1 MPPAHH
7 PSRRDV
13 LRWIGAGS
21 ALAAT
26 GALAACAPPA
36 SSSVAPDS
44 TGGGG
49 GGDLGSTMTLAT
61 WPNYDDPAMIQKFT
75 DETGVTVNVQ
85 VYGSTEEMEALLRA
99 GNSGIDVAVPSQYA
113 IPGWIQ
119 DKLIE
124 PLEVAAMG
132 SPDFTTWNPMVTNQA
147 FDPGN
152 KYTFPKLW
160 GTTGMLF
167 TPDIDAEPTTWEQ
180 YFDIGSNLDRRCQ
193 IVDHQISSL
202 GSTAVA
208 LGYSFNTRDPKEL
221 GEIEKYL
228 KSIKPKLYAIS
239 SDIQPGLRNGDS
251 WMSIAWTGDGIQVIR
266 DKPEMKYQI
275 GTDGGEIWTDSYSV
289 PADAPHK
296 AAAYAFLKFF
306 LTPENAAKNHDF
318 ILFPSADPAVTALI
332 SDEVRNNPTVY
343 PSDEAIKPLSFAE
356 AETYN
361 SPLRAETWSRI
372 KSS

>member
-1 MPPAHH
+1 MPPVYH
-7 PSRRDV
+7 PSRREV

-26 GALAACAPPA
+26 AGLAACAPSA
-36 SSSVAPDS
+36 SSSAAPDQS
-44 TGGGG
+44 AGGG

-61 WPNYDDPAMIQKFT
+61 WPNYDDPKMLDQFAQ
-75 DETGVTVNVQ
+75 ETGVTVNVQ

-113 IPGWIQ
+113 IPGWIE

-124 PLEVAAMG
+124 PLDKSALG
-132 SPDFTTWNPMVTNQA
+132 DPDFSAWNAMVTNQP

-160 GTTGMLF
+160 GTTGMLYSPQ
-167 TPDIDAEPTTWEQ
+167 TGQEPTTWQE
-180 YFDIGSNLDRRCQ
+180 YFDIGSSLDRRCQ

-228 KSIKPKLYAIS
+228 KSIKPKLFAIS
-239 SDIQPGLRNGDS
+239 ATSNPACGTATPGCPSHGPATASRS
-251 WMSIAWTGDGIQVIR
+251 S
-266 DKPEMKYQI
+266 
-275 GTDGGEIWTDSYSV
+275 GTS
-289 PADAPHK
+289 
-296 AAAYAFLKFF
+296 LK
-306 LTPENAAKNHDF
+306 
-318 ILFPSADPAVTALI
+318 
-332 SDEVRNNPTVY
+332 
-343 PSDEAIKPLSFAE
+343 
-356 AETYN
+356 
-361 SPLRAETWSRI
+361 
-372 KSS
+372 